1 VSVSFFASILLS
13 ITTGVFLIRIFLPEH
28 NGNRIGL
35 PLMIFLGAGIGAGLS
50 SCVYFLCMITK
61 LTMFVLLIDT
71 LLCVVTGA
79 VSFFR
84 QKPAWHVRGGK
95 APASR
100 RNEKKTGLE
109 KLLMAVF
116 SVEAVA
122 SIAAFIFAFLKEPH
136 GRWDAWLIW
145 NMHARFLARSGEAWR
160 EVFSLPMDWSHW
172 DYPLLLPLS
181 IVRGWKYAGAEEIY
195 VPAAFA
201 FFFAVLT
208 AGLLLFSVSSLR
220 NSPGGLL
227 AAMILLGTPFF
238 ILMGISQFADVP
250 FSFFILA
257 TIVLLF
263 LPERLKSKSPGPLI
277 LAGISAALCAWTKNE
292 GLLFFLV
299 VAIVIAAAGAFERGW
314 KKAAARCGWFLAGAL
329 PVMLIVLYFKIE
341 LAPANDLTA
350 GFSVGRAAWAKLTD
364 LSRYAMIAKAFF
376 ITGLSFTQGP
386 VDLRVGIMKFSPG
399 LVNMLLPV
407 AWFFFMGANRDRQN
421 RDGVISTTAILV
433 LMLSGYFFVYLLTPL
448 PLDYHIATSLNRLFL
463 QLWPS
468 IIFLFFIISNAPD
481 VNWGAKMKKPPF
493 SPKRARA
500 KARNG
505 RNSASFALA
514 AKRDLCSIEK
524 GSRALMNPFFKAL
537 NF

>member
-1 VSVSFFASILLS
+1 MTVAFFASILLS
-13 ITTGVFLIRIFLPEH
+13 MATGVFLIRIFLPGH
-28 NGNRIGL
+28 NENGVGL
-35 PLMIFLGAGIGAGLS
+35 LLMIFLGAGIGVGLG
-50 SCVYFLCMITK
+50 SCVYFLCMITN
-61 LTMFVLLIDT
+61 LTAFVPLIDI
-71 LLCVVTGA
+71 LLCIITGA

-84 QKPAWHVRGGK
+84 WKPVRHAAGGE

-100 RNEKKTGLE
+100 QSEKKTAFE
-109 KLLMAVF
+109 KLL
-116 SVEAVA
+116 
-122 SIAAFIFAFLKEPH
+122 IAAFLVEAAASFAAFLFAFLKEPH

-145 NMHARFLARSGEAWR
+145 NMHARFLSRSGDAWR

-201 FFFAVLT
+201 FFFALLT

-220 NSPGGLL
+220 NRTGGLL
-227 AAMILLGTPFF
+227 AGMILLGTPFF
-238 ILMGISQFADVP
+238 ILMGASQFADVP

-263 LPERLKSKSPGPLI
+263 LPERLKSGSFGPLI
-277 LAGISAALCAWTKNE
+277 PAGISAALSAWTKNE

-299 VAIVIAAAGAFERGW
+299 VAMVIAAVSLFERGR
-314 KKAAARCGWFLAGAL
+314 KEASARLGWFLAGAL
-329 PVMLIVLYFKIE
+329 PVMLIVLYFKTG

-350 GFSVGRAAWAKLTD
+350 GFSVGEAAWAKLTD
-364 LSRYAMIAKAFF
+364 WSRYAMIAEAFF

-386 VDLRVGIMKFSPG
+386 VDLRVGIMKFNLG
-399 LVNMLLPV
+399 FVNILLPV
-407 AWFFFMGANRDRQN
+407 AWLFFMGANREKKDR
-421 RDGVISTTAILV
+421 GGIISATAILA

-468 IIFLFFIISNAPD
+468 IIFLFFVIS
-481 VNWGAKMKKPPF
+481 KMPEARLASETGKSAAAIVRPAGKDKGKK
-493 SPKRARA
+493 R
-500 KARNG
+500 
-505 RNSASFALA
+505 
-514 AKRDLCSIEK
+514 
-524 GSRALMNPFFKAL
+524 
-537 NF
+537 